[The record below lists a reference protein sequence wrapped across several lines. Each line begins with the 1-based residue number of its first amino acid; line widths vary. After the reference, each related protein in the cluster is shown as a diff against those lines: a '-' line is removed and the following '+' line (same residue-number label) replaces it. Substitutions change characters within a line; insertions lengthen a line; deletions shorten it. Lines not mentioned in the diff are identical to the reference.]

1 MLTSLIRTYREAYS
15 GLPPAAWWLA
25 TAVFVNRAGMMV
37 LFFMT
42 LYLTQR
48 LGYSISEA
56 GQVMSAFGL
65 GSLVGTYF
73 GGRLSDVLGAYTVQ
87 KLSLVTSGVLL
98 IVLAYPRSLLAIA
111 ALMLLAAA
119 ASEAL
124 HPANSTAIAQI
135 FPPET
140 RAKGYSLTRFAANL
154 GCSIGPVLG
163 GYLALVSYRALFWVD
178 GLTSLA
184 AAALIFTVFRSA
196 GPHGEGPPPRVA
208 TSRSPWTDTPFL
220 LFVGLVFLVALV
232 FSQFLSTFPLYLHEV
247 YGLEENRVGQLI
259 AVNTLLIV
267 AVEMLVIHA
276 LRGRPPA
283 LVAAVGA
290 LFLCGGFALMPFGRG
305 FLYGAL
311 TVAVWTLGEILTAPT
326 LSATAA
332 NRADAA
338 SQGRYQGLFSLAFAA
353 AMTVGPT
360 LGTWVYAQAGPDV
373 VWYGVGMMGLL
384 ISAGLAGVHRLLKT
398 PVAAASP

>member
-1 MLTSLIRTYREAYS
+1 MLAAVLRTYREAYS
-15 GLPPAAWWLA
+15 DLPRTAWWLA
-25 TAVFVNRAGMMV
+25 AAVFVNRAGTMV

-48 LGYSISEA
+48 LGYSIGQA

-87 KLSLVTSGVLL
+87 KLSLLTSGVLL
-98 IVLAYPRSLLAIA
+98 IALSYPRSLTAIA
-111 ALMLLAAA
+111 MLMLLGAA

-135 FPPET
+135 FTEKT
-140 RAKGYSLTRFAANL
+140 RAKGYSLTRLAANL
-154 GCSIGPVLG
+154 GFSIGPLLG

-184 AAALIFTVFRSA
+184 AAGLVFAVFRTA
-196 GPHGEGPPPRVA
+196 GPHGEGRPAQIGTPRN
-208 TSRSPWTDTPFL
+208 PWADLPFL
-220 LFVGLVFLVALV
+220 AFAGLVFLVGLV
-232 FSQFLSTFPLYLHEV
+232 FAQFFSTFPLYAHDV
-247 YGLEENRVGQLI
+247 YGFRENRIGQLV
-259 AVNTLLIV
+259 AVNTLIIV
-267 AVEMLVIHA
+267 SVEMLVIHA

-283 LVAAVGA
+283 LVASVGA
-290 LFLCGGFALMPFGRG
+290 LILCGGFALMPFGRG
-305 FLYGAL
+305 FAYAAL
-311 TVAVWTLGEILTAPT
+311 TVAVWTMGEILTSPT
-326 LSATAA
+326 LSTIAA

-338 SQGRYQGLFSLAFAA
+338 SQGRYQGLFSVAFAL

-360 LGTWVYAQAGPDV
+360 LGSRVYAQVGPDV
-373 VWYGVGMMGLL
+373 LWYGVGLLGLV
-384 ISAGLAGVHRLLKT
+384 ISAGLSGVHRLMRT
-398 PVAAASP
+398 PAVQSP